1 MVKPFC
7 KVKTAAVFVQFD
19 FVLPKDAIS
28 RRAFFTLK
36 LSNAAEVAF
45 QNKFTSDKD
54 PLE

>member
-7 KVKTAAVFVQFD
+7 KVKTEAVYVQFD

-36 LSNAAEVAF
+36 LSNAAEVAL
-45 QNKFTSDKD
+45 QN
-54 PLE
+54 